1 MPKLDTISGIP
12 AKAIELLEALGY
24 LDVSDLR
31 DADVKSLI
39 AELVKANKV
48 LEIMPDDP
56 SESILKKWLKLAN
69 EQDES
74 AGKVSSEKAAK
85 KNSGKGQGA
94 QSDDSEAGTSEK
106 QKSAK
111 KKPAPKKPAKREL
124 VNFEKDTDM
133 MQMLSLSPVAE
144 PLDPL
149 LMADE
154 HVSMDDITDG
164 ILLNQ
169 CEDDVKINIM
179 TTLGRADSL
188 FRKDEVERAGLNSSR
203 IRNFDDLDSTVQYVK
218 PLDRGPQKEAVTL
231 SEELNQGVDSR
242 SRKFIKGVFH
252 TQVKTVRI
260 AAVTAILFVAI
271 LVINIASLL
280 GLFFYR
286 TNLEA
291 GVVMGWVM
299 GLLLLLIITAAT
311 YVYFGTRARCVVC
324 RQPPLMPKKCIKHK
338 KAHHVKGIGYILPT
352 ALQLLVYK
360 WFYCTYCGTALRLK
374 K

>member
-31 DADVKSLI
+31 DANVKSLI

-154 HVSMDDITDG
+154 DLSMDDITDG

>member
-1 MPKLDTISGIP
+1 MPKLDIISGIP

-31 DADVKSLI
+31 DADAESLV

-48 LEIMPDDP
+48 LKIMPDDP
-56 SESILKKWLKLAN
+56 SESSLRKWLKLVN
-69 EQDES
+69 EQNSS
-74 AGKVSSEKAAK
+74 AGRVTSKKAAK
-85 KNSGKGQGA
+85 KNSGHGQGA
-94 QSDDSEAGTSEK
+94 QSGDSEAGTSEK
-106 QKSAK
+106 QKAAQ

-149 LMADE
+149 LMADQDL
-154 HVSMDDITDG
+154 SMDDITDG

-252 TQVKTVRI
+252 PQVKTVRV

-271 LVINIASLL
+271 LVVNISSLL
-280 GLFFYR
+280 GLFLYR
-286 TNLEA
+286 TNLEL
-291 GVVMGWVM
+291 GVVMGWVI
-299 GLLLLLIITAAT
+299 GLLLLLLITAAT

-352 ALQLLVYK
+352 ALQLLIYK

>member
-106 QKSAK
+106 QKSAN

-154 HVSMDDITDG
+154 DLSMDDITDG

>member
-31 DADVKSLI
+31 DANVKSLI

-56 SESILKKWLKLAN
+56 SESILKKWIKLAN

-74 AGKVSSEKAAK
+74 AGEISSKKAAK
-85 KNSGKGQGA
+85 KNSSKGQGA
-94 QSDDSEAGTSEK
+94 QGGNSEAGTSHK
-106 QKSAK
+106 Q
-111 KKPAPKKPAKREL
+111 KPAPKKPVKREL
-124 VNFEKDTDM
+124 VNFEEDTDM

-188 FRKDEVERAGLNSSR
+188 FRKDEVQRAGLNSSR

-286 TNLEA
+286 TNIEA

>member
-31 DADVKSLI
+31 DADAESLV
-39 AELVKANKV
+39 AELVKANHV

-56 SESILKKWLKLAN
+56 SEPILRKWLKLVN
-69 EQDES
+69 EHDES
-74 AGKVSSEKAAK
+74 AGKATSKKAPK
-85 KNSGKGQGA
+85 QNSGEGQGV
-94 QSDDSEAGTSEK
+94 QSGDSEAGTSEK
-106 QKSAK
+106 QKAAQ

-154 HVSMDDITDG
+154 DLSMDDITDG

-188 FRKDEVERAGLNSSR
+188 FRKDEVARAGLNSSR
-203 IRNFDDLDSTVQYVK
+203 IRNFDDLDSRVQYVK

-231 SEELNQGVDSR
+231 SEQLNQGVDSR

-252 TQVKTVRI
+252 PQVKTVRF

-271 LVINIASLL
+271 LVVNISSLL
-280 GLFFYR
+280 GLFLYR

-291 GVVMGWVM
+291 GVVVGWVIS
-299 GLLLLLIITAAT
+299 LLLLLVVTAGT

>member
-1 MPKLDTISGIP
+1 MPKLDTISAIP
-12 AKAIELLEALGY
+12 AKAIELFEALGY

-31 DADVKSLI
+31 DADAESLV
-39 AELVKANKV
+39 AELVKANHV

-56 SESILKKWLKLAN
+56 SEPSLRKWLKLVN
-69 EQDES
+69 EHDES
-74 AGKVSSEKAAK
+74 AGKVTPKKASK
-85 KNSGKGQGA
+85 ENSDAGQGV
-94 QSDDSEAGTSEK
+94 QSGASEAGTSEK
-106 QKSAK
+106 QKA
-111 KKPAPKKPAKREL
+111 ARKKPAKREL

-154 HVSMDDITDG
+154 DLSMDDITDG

-188 FRKDEVERAGLNSSR
+188 FRKDEVARAGLNSSR
-203 IRNFDDLDSTVQYVK
+203 IRNFDDLDSRVQYVK
-218 PLDRGPQKEAVTL
+218 PLDRGPQKDAVTL
-231 SEELNQGVDSR
+231 SEQLNQGVDSR

-252 TQVKTVRI
+252 PQVKTVRF

-271 LVINIASLL
+271 LVVNISSLL
-280 GLFFYR
+280 GLFLYR

-291 GVVMGWVM
+291 GVVVGWVM
-299 GLLLLLIITAAT
+299 GLLLLLVITAAS

>member
-31 DADVKSLI
+31 DADAESLV
-39 AELVKANKV
+39 AELVKANHV

-56 SESILKKWLKLAN
+56 SEPILRKWLKLVN
-69 EQDES
+69 EHDES
-74 AGKVSSEKAAK
+74 AGKATSKKAPK
-85 KNSGKGQGA
+85 QNSGEGQGV
-94 QSDDSEAGTSEK
+94 QSGDSEAGTSEK
-106 QKSAK
+106 QKAAQ

-154 HVSMDDITDG
+154 DLSMDDITDG

-188 FRKDEVERAGLNSSR
+188 FRKDEVARAGLNSSR

-242 SRKFIKGVFH
+242 SRKFIKGVFLPH
-252 TQVKTVRI
+252 VRTVRA

-271 LVINIASLL
+271 LVVNISSLL
-280 GLFFYR
+280 GLFLYR
-286 TNLEA
+286 TNLEV
-291 GVVMGWVM
+291 GVVMGWVIS
-299 GLLLLLIITAAT
+299 LLLLLVITAAS

-324 RQPPLMPKKCIKHK
+324 RQPPLMPKKCTKHK

-352 ALQLLVYK
+352 ALQLLIYK

>member
-1 MPKLDTISGIP
+1 MSTTN
-12 AKAIELLEALGY
+12 
-24 LDVSDLR
+24 LR
-31 DADVKSLI
+31 A
-39 AELVKANKV
+39 
-48 LEIMPDDP
+48 
-56 SESILKKWLKLAN
+56 
-69 EQDES
+69 
-74 AGKVSSEKAAK
+74 KVSSEKAAK

-94 QSDDSEAGTSEK
+94 QSGNSEAGTSEK
-106 QKSAK
+106 QKSAQ
-111 KKPAPKKPAKREL
+111 KKPAPKKPVKREL
-124 VNFEKDTDM
+124 VNFEEDTDM

-154 HVSMDDITDG
+154 HLSMDDITDG

-188 FRKDEVERAGLNSSR
+188 FRKDEVQRAGLNSSR

-252 TQVKTVRI
+252 TQVKTVRV

-280 GLFFYR
+280 GFVFLQNELR
-286 TNLEA
+286 GRCGL
-291 GVVMGWVM
+291 GVGDGFIV
-299 GLLLLLIITAAT
+299 I
-311 YVYFGTRARCVVC
+311 
-324 RQPPLMPKKCIKHK
+324 
-338 KAHHVKGIGYILPT
+338 AHHYGCL
-352 ALQLLVYK
+352 
-360 WFYCTYCGTALRLK
+360 LRLFWHQSALCCLSTTSFNA
-374 K
+374 

>member
-1 MPKLDTISGIP
+1 
-12 AKAIELLEALGY
+12 
-24 LDVSDLR
+24 
-31 DADVKSLI
+31 
-39 AELVKANKV
+39 
-48 LEIMPDDP
+48 MPDDP
-56 SESILKKWLKLAN
+56 SESSLRKWLKLVN
-69 EQDES
+69 EHDAS
-74 AGKVSSEKAAK
+74 AGRVTSKKAAK
-85 KNSGKGQGA
+85 KNSGQGQGA
-94 QSDDSEAGTSEK
+94 QSGDSEAGTSEK
-106 QKSAK
+106 QKAAQ

-154 HVSMDDITDG
+154 DLSMDDITDG

-188 FRKDEVERAGLNSSR
+188 FRKDEVARAGLNSSR

-252 TQVKTVRI
+252 PQVKTVRF

-271 LVINIASLL
+271 LVVNISSLL
-280 GLFFYR
+280 GLFLYR
-286 TNLEA
+286 TNLEL

-299 GLLLLLIITAAT
+299 GLLLLLVITAAYLCLFWHQSSLCCLSAT
-311 YVYFGTRARCVVC
+311 SLNA
-324 RQPPLMPKKCIKHK
+324 
-338 KAHHVKGIGYILPT
+338 
-352 ALQLLVYK
+352 
-360 WFYCTYCGTALRLK
+360 
-374 K
+374 

>member
-31 DADVKSLI
+31 DANGKSLI

-106 QKSAK
+106 QKSAP

-124 VNFEKDTDM
+124 VNFEEDTDM

-154 HVSMDDITDG
+154 HISIDDITDG
-164 ILLNQ
+164 VLLNQ
-169 CEDDVKINIM
+169 CEEDVKINIK

-188 FRKDEVERAGLNSSR
+188 FRKDEVSRAGFNASR
-203 IRNFDDLDSTVQYVK
+203 IRNFDDLESSVQYVK

-231 SEELNQGVDSR
+231 SEELNQGIDTK

-280 GLFFYR
+280 GLFLYR
-286 TNLEA
+286 TNIEA
-291 GVVMGWVM
+291 EVVLGWVM
-299 GLLLLLIITAAT
+299 GLLLLLIITAAL
-311 YVYFGTRARCVVC
+311 YVHFAAKARCVVC

>member
-12 AKAIELLEALGY
+12 AKAIELFEALGY

-31 DADVKSLI
+31 DADAESLV
-39 AELVKANKV
+39 AELVKANHV

-56 SESILKKWLKLAN
+56 SEPNLRKWLKLVN
-69 EQDES
+69 EHDES
-74 AGKVSSEKAAK
+74 AGKATAKKAPK
-85 KNSGKGQGA
+85 KNSGEGQGV
-94 QSDDSEAGTSEK
+94 QSGDSEAGTSEK
-106 QKSAK
+106 QKAAQ

-149 LMADE
+149 LMADKDL
-154 HVSMDDITDG
+154 SMDDITDG

-188 FRKDEVERAGLNSSR
+188 FRKDEVARAGLNSSR
-203 IRNFDDLDSTVQYVK
+203 IRNFDDLDSRVQYVK

-231 SEELNQGVDSR
+231 SEQLNQGVDSR

-252 TQVKTVRI
+252 PQVKTVRF

-271 LVINIASLL
+271 LVVNISSLL
-280 GLFFYR
+280 GLFLYR

-291 GVVMGWVM
+291 GVVVGWVM
-299 GLLLLLIITAAT
+299 GLLLLLVVTAGT

>member
-31 DADVKSLI
+31 DANVKSLI

-56 SESILKKWLKLAN
+56 SESILKKWIKLAN

-106 QKSAK
+106 QKSAP

-124 VNFEKDTDM
+124 VNFEEDTDM

-188 FRKDEVERAGLNSSR
+188 FRKDEVQRAGLNSSR

-286 TNLEA
+286 TNIEA

>member
-12 AKAIELLEALGY
+12 AKAFELLEALGY

-31 DADVKSLI
+31 DANVKSLI

-56 SESILKKWLKLAN
+56 SESILKKWIKLAN

-74 AGKVSSEKAAK
+74 AGEISSKKAAK

-94 QSDDSEAGTSEK
+94 QSGNSEAGTSEK
-106 QKSAK
+106 QKSA
-111 KKPAPKKPAKREL
+111 PKKPVKREL
-124 VNFEKDTDM
+124 VNFEEDTDM

-188 FRKDEVERAGLNSSR
+188 FRKDEVRRAGLNSSR
-203 IRNFDDLDSTVQYVK
+203 IRNFDDLESTVQYVK

>member
-154 HVSMDDITDG
+154 DLSMDDITDG

>member
-31 DADVKSLI
+31 DANVKSLI

-56 SESILKKWLKLAN
+56 SESILKKWIKLAN

-74 AGKVSSEKAAK
+74 AGEISSKKAAK

-94 QSDDSEAGTSEK
+94 QSGNSEAGTSEK
-106 QKSAK
+106 QKSAN

-188 FRKDEVERAGLNSSR
+188 FRKDEVQRAGLNSSR
-203 IRNFDDLDSTVQYVK
+203 IRNFDDLESTVQYVK